1 MPGGNLPFF
10 VAVSHPK
17 RFSPGAMIKIK
28 NVQYVKSILSANERP
43 IPALPEIAFVGRS
56 NVGKS
61 SLINCLVNVKNLA
74 RVSKQPGKT
83 RAINYFS
90 VDNRFYLVDLP
101 GYGFAKV
108 SKSAQVDWQRVIEAY
123 LLNNQQIRRILVL
136 IDSKVGAK
144 ENDRQLIEW
153 LEFNRAPYRVV
164 ATKVDKISRSE
175 RAVQARK
182 IREALNQ
189 SRNEPLLFFSAKDRT
204 GREELLKY
212 IGELL
217 EGSEK

>member
-1 MPGGNLPFF
+1 MQSSFF
-10 VAVSHPK
+10 IALAHPK
-17 RFSPGAMIKIK
+17 RCFSAAMLKIK
-28 NVQYVKSILSANERP
+28 NVQYVKSLLSAKERP
-43 IPALPEIAFVGRS
+43 KPALPEIAFVGRS

-61 SLINCLVNVKNLA
+61 SLINCLVNIKNFA

-83 RAINYFS
+83 RMINYFS
-90 VDNRFYLVDLP
+90 VDNAFYLVDLP

-108 SKSAQVDWQRVIEAY
+108 ARSAQVDWQQMIEAY
-123 LLNNQQIRRILVL
+123 LLNNPQLRCILVL

-144 ENDRQLIEW
+144 ENDRQLVEW
-153 LEFNRAPYRVV
+153 LEFNRAPYRLV

-189 SRNEPLLFFSAKDRT
+189 DPQKPLLFFSAKDRT
-204 GREELLKY
+204 GREDILKY
-212 IGELL
+212 IAELL
-217 EGSEK
+217 EGAGN

>member
-1 MPGGNLPFF
+1 ML
-10 VAVSHPK
+10 
-17 RFSPGAMIKIK
+17 KIK
-28 NVQYVKSILSANERP
+28 NVQYVKSILHATERP
-43 IPALPEIAFVGRS
+43 TPALPEIAFAGRS

-61 SLINCLVNVKNLA
+61 SLINCLVNIKNFA

-83 RAINYFS
+83 RTINYFS

-101 GYGFAKV
+101 GYGFAKI
-108 SKSAQVDWQRVIEAY
+108 SKNAQLNWQRVIESY
-123 LLNNQQIRRILVL
+123 LLNNQQLRSILVL

-153 LEFNRAPYRVV
+153 LDFNRVPYRVV

-175 RAVQARK
+175 RSIQARK
-182 IREALNQ
+182 IREALKQ
-189 SRNEPLLFFSAKDRT
+189 ERNEPLLFFSAKDRT

-217 EGSEK
+217 ESGEN